1 MFKDCYIHLL
11 FFSPI
16 LSPSKLNRP
25 LLKFKCFVEYEN
37 SKFNP
42 FLFSYGA
49 EHTRCKCVCGWMGVV
64 WYGWLYSY
72 GYTYIHIQ
80 IYILYIYISRYS
92 IFILTSLC
100 NNRRNKKI
108 ESLDTESISTLG
120 GGENLFKKLL
130 HKPKLFTLDI
140 FYECSTDSRNNWVV
154 PTRDR
159 NKVWRSLSSGT
170 PTLLKC
176 SLREDRNGERIQ
188 VILI

>member
-1 MFKDCYIHLL
+1 MKIQNLIPFCSVMGQNIQDASVCVGGWVWCGMDGCIH
-11 FFSPI
+11 
-16 LSPSKLNRP
+16 
-25 LLKFKCFVEYEN
+25 
-37 SKFNP
+37 
-42 FLFSYGA
+42 
-49 EHTRCKCVCGWMGVV
+49 MD
-64 WYGWLYSY
+64 
-72 GYTYIHIQ
+72 IHIYTSKY
-80 IYILYIYISRYS
+80 IYYIYISRYS

-188 VILI
+188 VILIWWIWVISLLLKTHSQVKAAQKRISWE